1 MSVRPNLIFS
11 CLCGGASLSRARGCA
26 VRVGLP
32 GHFLHTHATL
42 YMLGLSMLAVAP
54 VSLAANGLSTPAIA
68 PIWAVDASTSLR
80 SDGFAVLPAEAR
92 IAVHLVEEAKA
103 ETTLRLDVLLN
114 AIDSIGIE
122 TVEQH
127 YSFSEINHRARL
139 RWDLRMPD
147 SSEAFHTLCQHA
159 FEQATPVLQ
168 ELTGCEQPR
177 LVMSGAVVSR
187 PGASAQHVHTDGD
200 ERGLFTIF
208 VPLVDI
214 EAESDGTSFLAGSHL
229 ETDVLARTAKSDEGV
244 MEFDAETM
252 TRMISPACAAG
263 GLLCFDY
270 RTAHRGRANAG
281 RERAVAYIVVS
292 TEEGVTDDS
301 NFDTMSVLHDLRHP
315 DMPAHMAE
323 TVWDWE

>member
-1 MSVRPNLIFS
+1 
-11 CLCGGASLSRARGCA
+11 
-26 VRVGLP
+26 
-32 GHFLHTHATL
+32 
-42 YMLGLSMLAVAP
+42 MLGLSMLAVAP
-54 VSLAANGLSTPAIA
+54 VSLAAYGLSAPAIA

-92 IAVHLVEEAKA
+92 IASHLVEEAKA

-114 AIDSIGIE
+114 AIGSIGIE

-147 SSEAFHTLCQHA
+147 SSEAFHMLCEHA

-252 TRMISPACAAG
+252 TRMISPACVAG

>member
-1 MSVRPNLIFS
+1 
-11 CLCGGASLSRARGCA
+11 
-26 VRVGLP
+26 
-32 GHFLHTHATL
+32 
-42 YMLGLSMLAVAP
+42 MLGLSMLAVAP